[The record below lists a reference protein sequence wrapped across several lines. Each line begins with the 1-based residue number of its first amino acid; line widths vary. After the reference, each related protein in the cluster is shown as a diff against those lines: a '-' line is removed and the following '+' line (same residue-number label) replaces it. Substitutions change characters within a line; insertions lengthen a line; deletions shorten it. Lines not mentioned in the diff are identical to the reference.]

1 MGEENRYEIADVAA
15 RSRHRIRHSA
25 GSRVLV
31 DPEGR
36 AWTVYETDAA
46 HVPGA
51 RALQCLIFDTTG
63 YCFRLWRYPIDWR
76 ELTSAELLA
85 LGRITPDD

>member
-1 MGEENRYEIADVAA
+1 MINENRREVGDGP
-15 RSRHRIRHSA
+15 SRPRAGLTHAGASRILI
-25 GSRVLV
+25 G
-31 DPEGR
+31 PEGR
-36 AWTVYETDAA
+36 AWTVYETYAA

-63 YCFRLWRYPIDWR
+63 HCFRVWQYPIDWR
-76 ELTSAELLA
+76 ELPAAELLA